1 MGAVSNVT
9 VVADGHTVNR
19 VLSARVAPEFAKRV
33 VFMPLIYSEDLPANQ
48 GTAVKAFRKEGSMT
62 ASATLA
68 EATAGA
74 LGTVR
79 SDTVASATAAKAIRA
94 DGISYEVQKF
104 GMSGLNSY
112 AQSQARSIGR
122 IVDNQGLALFTTVT
136 NQVDCAG
143 ALTLEKLDDAQLLI
157 LQSEVPD
164 ADKQLIF
171 VGSSKGYRNLKT
183 DIRSAGGAVFSNERF
198 LSIFNGPPKLNGYC
212 GTLPGIDLY
221 SVPSGLTAVSSQSAQ
236 CLFHP
241 DWAFAG
247 MFDRQINVLTNEIGV
262 GGLYTELVS
271 YYFWAMVLWNDTAAV
286 EVLSTT

>member
-9 VVADGHTVNR
+9 VLSDSYTVNR
-19 VLSARVAPEFAKRV
+19 VLSKRAAPEFAKSI
-33 VFMPLIYSEDLPANQ
+33 VFMPLIYVEDLPENM
-48 GTAVKAFRKEGSMT
+48 GTAVKAFRREGSMT

-79 SDTVASATAAKAIRA
+79 SDTVVSATAAKAVRA
-94 DGISYEVQKF
+94 DGISYESQKF
-104 GMSGLNSY
+104 GMSNLNSY
-112 AQSQARSIGR
+112 VQSQARSIGR
-122 IVDNQGLALFTTVT
+122 IVDNQGLALFPSVT

-143 ALTLEKLDDAQLLI
+143 ALTMEKLDDAQLLI
-157 LQSEVPD
+157 LQSAVPD
-164 ADKQLIF
+164 ADKQLVF
-171 VGSSKGYRNLKT
+171 VGSSKAYRNLKT
-183 DIRSAGGAVFSNERF
+183 DIRTSSGSAFTSERF
-198 LSIFNGPPKLNGYC
+198 LSIFDGAPKANGFYGN
-212 GTLPGIDLY
+212 LPGMDLY
-221 SVPSGLTAVSSQSAQ
+221 HTPSGLTAVSAQSSQ

-247 MFDRQINVLTNEIGV
+247 MFDKQINVLTNEIGV

-271 YYFWAMVLWNDTAAV
+271 YFFWAQVLWNDTAAV